1 MGGMPETG
9 PEPDEKSRDAG
20 GIIDVA
26 LSSGRTPKAPEDPA
40 TTRGLSRQTVAICSS
55 AESDSKDVF
64 LNGTSLTWFKKTST
78 PRSLHCMGCSHEAR
92 QVRFDGR
99 TAWELGEEKGADL
112 RSFFRGRVLS
122 ACALRVV
129 ASSVAFREEAPF
141 RRCPPPVAP
150 LLPF

>member
-1 MGGMPETG
+1 MTSFEW
-9 PEPDEKSRDAG
+9 KF
-20 GIIDVA
+20 IDFVQQ
-26 LSSGRTPKAPEDPA
+26 DN
-40 TTRGLSRQTVAICSS
+40 
-55 AESDSKDVF
+55 DSKITLLHGCSKPRQIRICGVV
-64 LNGTSLTWFKKTST
+64 SLTA
-78 PRSLHCMGCSHEAR
+78 C
-92 QVRFDGR
+92 
-99 TAWELGEEKGADL
+99 ELGEEKGADL